1 LSMINEKRITIFAG
15 HYGSGKTNLAVNYA
29 LSLRE
34 KHEYVTV
41 CDVDTVNPYFRT
53 KDSEW
58 IFKEKGIKL
67 VAPQVA
73 NSNLD
78 IPSIPA
84 ETFSAF
90 DDKRIYSVFD
100 VGGDDSGAIA
110 LGQFAD
116 RISAADYEMLL
127 VINRYRLLTSDPESL
142 IQFKEEMEA
151 ASRLRF
157 TGIANNP
164 NLGVESDAGM
174 LARSQEYN
182 QKVSELA
189 GMPIKLQCII
199 SARGEPEGEIENYF
213 PLTIF
218 GKPNWYIQEENY
230 GQGSH

>member
-1 LSMINEKRITIFAG
+1 MEDLKNKKITIFAG
-15 HYGSGKTNLAVNYA
+15 HYGSGKTNIAVNYA
-29 LSLRE
+29 IWL
-34 KHEYVTV
+34 KKYHENVML
-41 CDVDTVNPYFRT
+41 CDVDIVNPYFRT
-53 KDSEW
+53 KDSEDVLA
-58 IFKEKGIKL
+58 EHGVRL
-67 VAPQVA
+67 VATAYA
-73 NSNLD
+73 NTNVD
-78 IPSIPA
+78 IPSVVP
-84 ETFSAF
+84 ETQSAF
-90 DDKRIYSVFD
+90 TGDNYSVFD

-174 LARSQEYN
+174 LARSQEYI
-182 QKVSELA
+182 QKVSELT
-189 GMPIKLQCII
+189 GLPIKLQCMN
-199 SARGEPEGEIENYF
+199 SALGEPEGEIENYF